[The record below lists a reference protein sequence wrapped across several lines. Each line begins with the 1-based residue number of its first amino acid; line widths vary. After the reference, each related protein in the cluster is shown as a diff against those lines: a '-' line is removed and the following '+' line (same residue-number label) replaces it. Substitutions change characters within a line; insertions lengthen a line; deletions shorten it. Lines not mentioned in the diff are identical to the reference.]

1 MEAGRAVM
9 VTTAV
14 DGAGDD
20 GGGSAGQCGDSGND
34 GGAGGAMV
42 RAWCGEAKAGAG
54 AGVGAV
60 GLRVIFL
67 VNFQMFIGQLSPGG
81 LLLGPG
87 QLQKGS

>member
-34 GGAGGAMV
+34 DGAGGAMV
-42 RAWCGEAKAGAG
+42 RAWCGEA
-54 AGVGAV
+54 
-60 GLRVIFL
+60 
-67 VNFQMFIGQLSPGG
+67 
-81 LLLGPG
+81 
-87 QLQKGS
+87 